1 MTDQS
6 GQRRVVIVGGGF
18 AGLFAVRRLRHADAS
33 VTMIDRAQHHVFQPL
48 LYQCATGIMSEGKIA
63 APLRDLLR
71 KYKNVDC
78 VMAEVFD
85 FDVVGRRVLARRVGG
100 EQIEFGYDD
109 LIVAA
114 GVRQSY
120 FGHPEFARWA
130 PGMKTVSDALAIRR
144 RVYGAFEMADTASTP
159 EERRTYLTF
168 ALVGA
173 GPTGVELAG
182 QVREVATKTL
192 RAEFRNIKPEDAR
205 VLLFDGGSAPLAMF
219 GPKLSQ
225 KAAKAL
231 DTLGV
236 EQHMG
241 SIVTHVD
248 EGYVLV
254 RDHDGTQTRYDAGTV
269 LWTAGVEAPPVAE
282 ALAAATGAERDRA
295 GRILVEKNLTIPD
308 HPEISVLGDMMSL
321 DKLPG
326 VAEVA
331 MQSGLY
337 AGNRVRHRISGRRGR
352 KAVPLPRPR
361 LSRLHLP
368 RPGRRLRRAP
378 AGRRLRRLG
387 DLAVHPHRVPDR
399 LPQPRRRPVHLVVRL
414 HPRHPPRAHLHHPAD
429 RDAGRRLH
437 ASAGPG
443 RTGIRRSIVRGR
455 QRRQRRRKGGTSV
468 TIGGSIALIVIGA
481 ILRFGITWKPAHV
494 DLQVI
499 GVILMIAGVLGLIIA
514 LVFLA
519 RRRGRPATEVYEE
532 RRYTD
537 PPA

>member
-18 AGLFAVRRLRHADAS
+18 AGLFAVRRLRHAGAS

-71 KYKNVDC
+71 KHKNVDC
-78 VMAEVFD
+78 VMAEVVD
-85 FDVVGRRVLARRVGG
+85 FDVAGRRVLARRVGG
-100 EQIEFGYDD
+100 DRIEFGYDD

-144 RVYGAFEMADTASTP
+144 RVYGAFEMADTATDP

-182 QVREVATKTL
+182 QIREVATKTL
-192 RAEFRNIKPEDAR
+192 RAEFRNIEPEDAR

-231 DTLGV
+231 DALGV

-241 SIVTHVD
+241 SIVTHVN

-254 RDHDGTQTRYDAGTV
+254 RAHDGTEARYDAGTV

-282 ALAAATGAERDRA
+282 ALAAATGAKRDRA

-331 MQSGLY
+331 MQAGLY
-337 AGNRVRHRISGRRGR
+337 AGNRVRHRISGDTEEKPFRYRDLGSAAYISRGR
-352 KAVPLPRPR
+352 AV
-361 LSRLHLP
+361 
-368 RPGRRLRRAP
+368 
-378 AGRRLRRLG
+378 
-387 DLAVHPHRVPDR
+387 V
-399 LPQPRRRPVHLVVRL
+399 
-414 HPRHPPRAHLHHPAD
+414 
-429 RDAGRRLH
+429 
-437 ASAGPG
+437 SAGPLQVG
-443 RTGIRRSIVRGR
+443 GFAGWVIWLFIHIAFLTGYRNRVGALFTWWFAFTRDIRRERTFTTQQIETLGDVYTRPLGPVEPAAVPPAVAADEPSSPARP
-455 QRRQRRRKGGTSV
+455 
-468 TIGGSIALIVIGA
+468 GGS
-481 ILRFGITWKPAHV
+481 
-494 DLQVI
+494 
-499 GVILMIAGVLGLIIA
+499 
-514 LVFLA
+514 
-519 RRRGRPATEVYEE
+519 
-532 RRYTD
+532 
-537 PPA
+537 PPGGEPRTTTG